1 MYFAE
6 RNTVINRRRHNIKT
20 RVVDIFKKL
29 EQLVAAFSVYSDIK
43 RLVLFLQANE
53 EPFAAH
59 IQMNVKLP

>member
-6 RNTVINRRRHNIKT
+6 RNAVINRRRHNIKT

-43 RLVLFLQANE
+43 RLVLFSSSE
-53 EPFAAH
+53 
-59 IQMNVKLP
+59 